1 MRLPFLGLPAALLAT
16 CLFASCGGGAGTAS
30 KPDNVPGLVLDEPDA
45 VIEVAGPGGD
55 ALEEAGPG
63 GDALEEAGPEA
74 MPLELPPPWEVP
86 QETVPADDPGPD
98 PAPEAAAD
106 LPNDP
111 AADAPADTPIVTPTA
126 CRSFQD
132 CASDEVCEFTL
143 GVCQRRSTWTE
154 TQVVAHGFHPLDGA
168 PGDVLIVDGGAFMTS
183 SFAVPKVTIGTVVV
197 GGFAV
202 ETSEN
207 RVLVQVT
214 KAMSGKITV
223 TDPAGKTA
231 TCAGTFKQAPA
242 GVIECDGTTPA
253 ATFNPG
259 VRPAEAGGFA
269 AGYVDL
275 GDDLQT
281 RVFYPAKCG
290 SIRRPPVAGTWPLVL
305 VLHGNGA
312 PHLNYEYLA
321 QLLATWGFVA
331 VMPATDQNMAGDDFS
346 AMLAQVMP
354 LVAKIRG
361 KALDP
366 LNPVLA
372 GVSTT
377 PEIAFIGHS
386 RGTGRTEEV
395 IGADADV
402 AAHTVA
408 AVFLGPVDDGDKV
421 PCPILVFGGQK
432 DSQSMPSNYNGAY
445 GDQAAPKWL
454 VEFPGGNHGSFCDH
468 KVYGYGMLG
477 GMGDQK
483 PTITRPRQLYVV
495 QTFVLPL
502 MQRAF
507 QQAQPF
513 AAQLDSPQDGPDYT
527 VAFQLAVP

>member
-1 MRLPFLGLPAALLAT
+1 MRQSLRVVPAALLAAY
-16 CLFASCGGGAGTAS
+16 LAAACGSGAGTAS
-30 KPDNVPGLVLDEPDA
+30 KPDHVPGLVLDEPD
-45 VIEVAGPGGD
+45 VLMEVAVPGVD
-55 ALEEAGPG
+55 APEET
-63 GDALEEAGPEA
+63 GPEA

-86 QETVPADDPGPD
+86 QEAVPDDDPGPD
-98 PAPEAAAD
+98 PVPETATDLPAD
-106 LPNDP
+106 LP
-111 AADAPADTPIVTPTA
+111 ADLPPDVAPDTTVVPPTP

-154 TQVVAHGFHPLDGA
+154 TLVVAHGFHPLEGA

-183 SFAVPKVTIGTVVV
+183 SFAMPKVTVGSVAV
-197 GGFAV
+197 GGLAV
-202 ETSEN
+202 ESSEN
-207 RVLVQVT
+207 RVLIKVT
-214 KAMSGKITV
+214 KAMAGKITV
-223 TDPAGKTA
+223 TDPAGKVATA
-231 TCAGTFKQAPA
+231 SGTFHQAPA
-242 GVIECDGTTPA
+242 GVIDCDGTTPA

-259 VRPAEAGGFA
+259 VRLAEVGGFA
-269 AGYVDL
+269 AGYADL
-275 GDDLQT
+275 GDDLGT

-290 SIRRPPVAGTWPLVL
+290 SIRRPPVAGTWPVVL
-305 VLHGNGA
+305 ILHGNGA

-321 QLLATWGFVA
+321 QLLATWGFVSF
-331 VMPATDQNMAGDDFS
+331 MPATDQNMAGDDFS

-354 LVAKIRG
+354 LVGKIRG
-361 KALDP
+361 QALDS

-372 GVSTT
+372 GLSTT
-377 PEIAFIGHS
+377 PEIAFVGHS

-395 IGADADV
+395 IGADDDV

-432 DSQSMPSNYNGAY
+432 DSQSVPANYNGAY
-445 GDQAAPKWL
+445 GDQSAPKWL

-468 KVYGYGMLG
+468 KVYGYGLLG

-507 QQAQPF
+507 KLAEPF
-513 AAQLDSPQDGPDYT
+513 AAQLDAPQSGPDYT
-527 VAFQLAVP
+527 VVSDPNN